1 MWIIERIINNN
12 VISASNKQ
20 GLEVILTGKGIGFQ
34 KKVGDTVDDKK
45 IERVFV
51 PEQGIDPEY
60 ILDASYFVNTIIQMI
75 EQHFKIKIDPSWY
88 EYGIFTNHLKYLAQK
103 VFDGV
108 EDEMDDDD
116 FYRSVQKKHYE
127 AYECVKKML
136 TFIKEHYQFSLSE
149 EEKMY
154 LTVYVKRILIRGK
167 KI

>member
-12 VISASNKQ
+12 VISASNQQ

-34 KKVGDTVDDKK
+34 KKVGEFVDDKK

-51 PEQGIDPEY
+51 PERRIDPEY

-75 EQHFKIKIDPSWY
+75 EKHFRMKIDPAWY

-103 VFDGV
+103 VFAGI
-108 EDEMDDDD
+108 EDDMDDDD
-116 FYRSVQKKHYE
+116 FYRSVQQKHYE
-127 AYECVKKML
+127 AYECVKKIL
-136 TFIKEHYQFSLSE
+136 GFIQEHYRFSLSE

-154 LTVYVKRILIRGK
+154 LTVYVKRILIRSK